1 MAVVLAQGVWLGSAA
16 IAAAAQ
22 PLDKAAM
29 LRTIEARADETWRA
43 ALELWEWAEPGYQET
58 RSAERLASMLE
69 ARGFRVERGVAD
81 IPTAFVATFGSGEP
95 VVGILAEYD
104 ALPGLSQQAV
114 PERRPREGGGYGHA
128 CGHHLFGAASVAAAL
143 AVADALESGALS
155 GSVKLYGTPAEEGG
169 SAKVFMARGG
179 LFEGVDAVLHWH
191 PADRNAA
198 GDPTNMAR
206 VAAKFRF
213 RGRSA
218 HAAASPELGRS
229 ALDGVELMNHAAQLL
244 REHTPDR
251 TRIHHVITSGGGAP
265 NVVPDFAE
273 VFYYVRHP
281 DAAVARDLYRR
292 LLLCA
297 EGAATATETELEI
310 EYLGGTHNILP
321 NDTLAR
327 VSLRNLRELVDIQY
341 DDVERE
347 FARRLQDTL
356 ERPRSLEDVTNVHD
370 ESGKTS
376 SGSTDVG
383 DVSWV
388 VPTTGVD
395 IATWVPGTPA
405 HSWQAV
411 AAGGTT
417 IGRQGM
423 LLAARTLAAVAW
435 DLFRDPET
443 VAAARAELD
452 RRLEGTDYRYQ
463 PLLEAGQPAPLDYRK
478 APGGE

>member
-1 MAVVLAQGVWLGSAA
+1 MAVVLALVVGLGSAT
-16 IAAAAQ
+16 IASAAE

-29 LRTIEARADETWRA
+29 LRTIEARADATWRA

-69 ARGFRVERGVAD
+69 ARGFRIERGVAD

-95 VVGILAEYD
+95 VLGLLAEYD

-114 PERRPREGGGYGHA
+114 PERRQREGGGYGHA
-128 CGHHLFGAASVAAAL
+128 CGHHLYGAASVAAAL
-143 AVADALESGALS
+143 AVADALESGALA
-155 GSVKLYGTPAEEGG
+155 GTVKLYGTPAEEGG
-169 SAKVFMARGG
+169 SAKVFMARAG

-191 PADRNAA
+191 PSDRNAA

-273 VFYYVRHP
+273 VYYYVRHP

-321 NDTLAR
+321 NDTLASSSWWNSR
-327 VSLRNLRELVDIQY
+327 GLRW
-341 DDVERE
+341 ER
-347 FARRLQDTL
+347 R
-356 ERPRSLEDVTNVHD
+356 
-370 ESGKTS
+370 G
-376 SGSTDVG
+376 
-383 DVSWV
+383 
-388 VPTTGVD
+388 
-395 IATWVPGTPA
+395 
-405 HSWQAV
+405 
-411 AAGGTT
+411 AGC
-417 IGRQGM
+417 
-423 LLAARTLAAVAW
+423 
-435 DLFRDPET
+435 
-443 VAAARAELD
+443 
-452 RRLEGTDYRYQ
+452 
-463 PLLEAGQPAPLDYRK
+463 
-478 APGGE
+478 